1 MGLLSATAP
10 ALPLLLLLVVLAA
23 AAAATTAIGVAASP
37 TPPPT
42 TTTPDQPKA
51 YTVGAQLAPQLEATA
66 AAIAA
71 QAAEEDRPL
80 TPQQRE
86 QVEQQQ
92 KKLDALFN
100 RLPSTIQRPFS
111 WTDPSNITAI
121 VLSVLV
127 SLTSSVDRQGG
138 ASLYVAIFAVLLRFR
153 MRQAVALT
161 SLTVFLGSL
170 SPAIAAFC
178 DPHLTERGVL
188 ALPDLPGA
196 LVILPAMYYG
206 ISWGVIVNALLPEWL
221 LTLVVVVILFTS
233 AVELAVATGRVVAAR
248 RQMVVLWDRLRC
260 ELARARGEPP
270 PPPLLTAAERRARR
284 REERR
289 AKQKKKAEEAK
300 NQTSSALPAA
310 PSLAPGSSLFAAFRG
325 RSTSSA
331 LASVAEGEG
340 GGGAPSSKAPP
351 GADDKSDNAN
361 GNSNSSS
368 NDDAEGASPTPS
380 PDFNDRPL
388 TPNERADRDAALSR
402 AKETARRLRH
412 LRRRA
417 EEAEAIALVYPAF
430 HVPTV
435 KGALDSAAK
444 KGVRRRWT
452 EGGEHAT
459 EGDAS
464 AASFCPESAAA
475 ELLAGEGDGREQ
487 DVAAV
492 LARLGPVTGADAL
505 RAGAAGGGRL
515 SDCGGVGVGGSDA
528 PAAETPTPPPTAE
541 TPSSTEQPPV
551 PRLTPKK
558 LWRLQNQFEL
568 FLLLKVVVIHLATEA
583 IRHHTAHPC
592 TPRFWLMLGG
602 FAGAVTIFLAII
614 VISYSRRRLWRG
626 PQWLRGREQVIEER
640 RERARQQRQR
650 ADDVEAAAAAE
661 GGSDEAAAAAAETA
675 TAKPTTDDD
684 DAQHQHQQPPVGCWQ
699 KFSAW
704 RKGHSPFVPLPANQ
718 AITRLDACNATD
730 GYRCWTRARIA
741 TLSLLSF
748 PIGILSSSAGMAG
761 GPIQAQ
767 LLLLLK
773 LKPHVVAGTSRVL
786 LSAFTL
792 GTAVAFAVSGN
803 LQVSYGL
810 VFGLGNLI
818 LAPLGLLIFKKLRL
832 PTFAVLGLSLAM
844 GVIAVVALTLR
855 RLAPELSLVAAALR
869 GHVVLPPDERFTMS
883 RFCHGTY

>member
-1 MGLLSATAP
+1 MTPPPHRHRQRRAGPRAAAPLSATA
-10 ALPLLLLLVVLAA
+10 ALLVVAAIA

-37 TPPPT
+37 TPTPT
-42 TTTPDQPKA
+42 TTTTPQQPNA
-51 YTVGAQLAPQLEATA
+51 YTVGAQLAPQLEAA
-66 AAIAA
+66 AAAA
-71 QAAEEDRPL
+71 ATQAAEEARPL
-80 TPQQRE
+80 TPQQQQ

-92 KKLDALFN
+92 KKLDALWN

-111 WTDPSNITAI
+111 WTDPSNIAAV

-221 LTLVVVVILFTS
+221 LTLVVVAVLFTS
-233 AVELAVATGRVVAAR
+233 AVELAVATARVVAAR

-284 REERR
+284 REER
-289 AKQKKKAEEAK
+289 AKKKKKA
-300 NQTSSALPAA
+300 SPSCALPAA

-331 LASVAEGEG
+331 LASVAEGG
-340 GGGAPSSKAPP
+340 GGDDGGPPSKAPP
-351 GADDKSDNAN
+351 GADATAN
-361 GNSNSSS
+361 VNGSSSSS
-368 NDDAEGASPTPS
+368 NDGAEASPTPS
-380 PDFNDRPL
+380 PTTSPAIDRPL

-417 EEAEAIALVYPAF
+417 AEAEAIALVYPAF

-452 EGGEHAT
+452 AGGEHAT
-459 EGDAS
+459 DEDDDAS
-464 AASFCPESAAA
+464 AAASFCPEGAAA

-505 RAGAAGGGRL
+505 RAGAAGGGGRL
-515 SDCGGVGVGGSDA
+515 SDCGVGVGGSD
-528 PAAETPTPPPTAE
+528 ETPPPPTAE
-541 TPSSTEQPPV
+541 NPSSSSTQQQP

-558 LWRLQNQFEL
+558 LWHLQNQFEL

-640 RERARQQRQR
+640 RERARQRQ
-650 ADDVEAAAAAE
+650 ADVEAGSE
-661 GGSDEAAAAAAETA
+661 GAAAAAAA
-675 TAKPTTDDD
+675 AAKTTDEN
-684 DAQHQHQQPPVGCWQ
+684 QPPVGCWQ
-699 KFSAW
+699 RFSAW
-704 RKGHSPFVPLPANQ
+704 RRGHSPFVPLPANQ

-730 GYRCWTRARIA
+730 GYRCWTRGRIA
-741 TLSLLSF
+741 ALSLLSF
-748 PIGILSSSAGMAG
+748 PIGIISSSAGMAG

-810 VFGLGNLI
+810 VFGLGNLV

-832 PTFAVLGLSLAM
+832 PTFAVLGLSLMM
-844 GVIAVVALTLR
+844 GAISVVVLTLR
-855 RLAPELSLVAAALR
+855 RLAPELSLVAAALK
-869 GHVVLPPDERFTMS
+869 GHVILPPDERFTMS